1 MTEREYA
8 RIFADNLNRMLR
20 ERNLS
25 QSEVAE
31 AIGVLQQT
39 FNKWCMGGTIP
50 RMGKIEM
57 LCRFFHC
64 NKSDLLEDHES
75 GHHKKKARRVPVYG
89 RIAAGLPIEAV
100 QDVDDWEEVPA
111 EWSGDFLALRVQGDS
126 MTPRICSGDVVI
138 IRRQPTAEDGQIAAC
153 YVNGYDATLKRIQ
166 HAGDQIILMA
176 NNPAFPPQIYP
187 AKDVTILGVVVELR
201 AKF

>member
-1 MTEREYA
+1 MTQGELLKARRKDKGLTLEDVARKLDTIPQTIYKYEHDITKNIPYERIVQLA
-8 RIFADNLNRMLR
+8 RIYETDPA
-20 ERNLS
+20 
-25 QSEVAE
+25 
-31 AIGVLQQT
+31 T
-39 FNKWCMGGTIP
+39 
-50 RMGKIEM
+50 
-57 LCRFFHC
+57 
-64 NKSDLLEDHES
+64 LLGWETDKP
-75 GHHKKKARRVPVYG
+75 KKKARRIPVYG

-100 QDVDDWEEVPA
+100 QDIDDWEEVPA